1 MKIAITGGIGSGKS
15 AVAEVAR
22 RKGYC
27 VASCDETYA
36 KLCRSEDFLK
46 DLRKLF
52 PDAVKEDPPRLD
64 RKILANTV
72 FSSDEKRAAL
82 NAFAHPR
89 IFRAME
95 EETRGEKIAFYEV
108 PLLFESGT
116 EGLFDEVIVVI
127 REKKERINSV
137 MERNRLTREQ
147 VLARMR
153 SQIDYESRNFDGCHV
168 LINDGNLAALEE
180 KAGKLIDALAGGS
193 RE

>member
-89 IFRAME
+89 IFRAARCRRLRRSAQKNFTFVFAMIPLRFLSDCDTI
-95 EETRGEKIAFYEV
+95 ETE
-108 PLLFESGT
+108 LL
-116 EGLFDEVIVVI
+116 
-127 REKKERINSV
+127 
-137 MERNRLTREQ
+137 
-147 VLARMR
+147 
-153 SQIDYESRNFDGCHV
+153 
-168 LINDGNLAALEE
+168 
-180 KAGKLIDALAGGS
+180 
-193 RE
+193 

>member
-89 IFRAME
+89 
-95 EETRGEKIAFYEV
+95 KD
-108 PLLFESGT
+108 LFSCQT
-116 EGLFDEVIVVI
+116 
-127 REKKERINSV
+127 
-137 MERNRLTREQ
+137 
-147 VLARMR
+147 
-153 SQIDYESRNFDGCHV
+153 
-168 LINDGNLAALEE
+168 AALHHAVDSIFLLPDHHNHFV
-180 KAGKLIDALAGGS
+180 K
-193 RE
+193 